1 MTEDRNTKKDM
12 KDKKK
17 NKEKED
23 VSTKYST
30 IVVALSISILGSF
43 ILLLHFD

>member
-30 IVVALSISILGSF
+30 IVVVLSISILGSF